1 MPEAIPKDCD
11 NCGYE
16 VDEVDELEFCQ
27 TCRNA
32 YEAGYQAKSLECD
45 RCGYSPCA
53 GETIDPFCSPE
64 NYLSNGKENE

>member
-1 MPEAIPKDCD
+1 MEAIPKACD

-32 YEAGYQAKSLECD
+32 YEAGYQAGK
-45 RCGYSPCA
+45 A
-53 GETIDPFCSPE
+53 G
-64 NYLSNGKENE
+64 N